1 LIRQALTDIALSGIL
16 APSADNEHVFQIE
29 IGDASI
35 RLWPT
40 KKFLANPT
48 GHRFI
53 LGLISLG
60 AVVQNMELS
69 ADALGFK
76 TQVKWHLKGGDGP
89 IAQLDF
95 YHESAPLDAELAKA
109 IPVRHTNRRMYSGPS
124 LSKHEVSSLN
134 AEIKGADGIQ
144 LLWLNG
150 KQRRAALGMV
160 WRAESE
166 RFLREE
172 LHDEIFSSIRFDLA
186 WTDPAEYALPPGAL
200 EIEYPV
206 RPIFKALRHWSLMR
220 GLNWLGVH
228 HLIGLRAGWLPCWQ
242 APALAILTTTQ
253 RPESGAIA
261 IGSAFQRVWLR
272 AASLNLALQ
281 PLAASVVLPFQDTQG
296 GASGEMKSRLTSG
309 WQQIC
314 PGATPLMLFR
324 IGRANRPNI
333 TAARRPLTY
342 YQRSSD

>member
-1 LIRQALTDIALSGIL
+1 MIRQALEDIALSGIQ
-16 APSADNEHVFQIE
+16 APSADNEHVFQME
-29 IGDASI
+29 IGDAFI

-40 KKFLANPT
+40 QLFLQNPT

-60 AVVQNMELS
+60 AVVRNMQLC
-69 ADALGFK
+69 AGALGLG
-76 TQVKWHLKGGDGP
+76 TQVKWHLNDGREP

-95 YHESAPLDAELAKA
+95 HHESAPQNVTLVNA
-109 IPVRHTNRRMYSGPS
+109 IPVRHTNRRMYSGPG
-124 LSKHEVSSLN
+124 LSPKEMCSLN
-134 AEIKGADGIQ
+134 SEVEETDGVK
-144 LLWLNG
+144 LLWLTG
-150 KQRRAALGMV
+150 KLRRAALGMI

-172 LHDEIFSSIRFDLA
+172 LHEEIFSSIRFDLS
-186 WTDPAEYALPPGAL
+186 WNDSAEYALPPGAL

-206 RPIFKALRHWSLMR
+206 RPVFKALRHWSLMR
-220 GLNWLGVH
+220 GLTWLGVH

-242 APALAILTTTQ
+242 APSLAILTTTQ
-253 RPESGAIA
+253 RPELGAIA

-272 AASLNLALQ
+272 ASSLDLALQ
-281 PLAASVVLPFQDTQG
+281 PLAASVVLPFHDTKG
-296 GASGEMKSRLTSG
+296 GVSEKTKSRLTSG

-324 IGRANRPNI
+324 IGRASRPDV
-333 TAARRPLTY
+333 TAARRPLSY
-342 YQRSSD
+342 YQRTSH